1 MSGGDR
7 DLLIWFPLLS
17 SCPLLL
23 SGAASDRLQ
32 PHPAITGVWQELRGV
47 EGVLFFLTEPS
58 LESVS

>member
-17 SCPLLL
+17 SCPFLL

-32 PHPAITGVWQELRGV
+32 PHPAVTGVRQEPRGV
-47 EGVLFFLTEPS
+47 EGVMLFLTEPS
-58 LESVS
+58 LEWVS